1 MSLTTLSTD
10 IFGKPVEKKPG
21 DTYINNGRGI
31 CSWLFTLDHKRIALM
46 YMVVVLGA
54 FLLGGIFALLLRTEL
69 INPAPTFTFGKAV
82 DGMNGPGAAAA
93 WHFYNQAFTLHGA
106 VMVFAF
112 IIPAVPGIIGNFVLP
127 LMLGAKD
134 VAFPRLNLLSFYCW
148 IGGFLLFSCVLI
160 GPVITTVAHNL
171 GYTAAADWMGSVL
184 PQGLDTGWTF
194 YTPYSTNTANQSS
207 VIFATMGAFVF
218 GFSSI
223 LTGLNFIATIHMLK
237 PKGMGW
243 FSMPLLLWALYAT
256 SVIQI
261 LATPVLAITLLL
273 LFAERTLG
281 IGVFDPALGGD
292 PVLFQHFFWFY
303 SHPAVYIM
311 ILPAMGVIS
320 ELISTFSRR
329 HVFGYRFIAYSSVAI
344 AIFGF
349 IVWGHHMF
357 TSGQS
362 PMINVIF
369 SLLTMTVAVPSAIK
383 VFNWLTT
390 MYKGSIRCDIPMLYA
405 MGFIWMFAIGGL
417 TGLYL
422 ATLSTDMHFQDT
434 YFVVAHFHYVMVGS
448 MLFAFIGGMYYW
460 FPKMFG
466 RLCNQKFALVG
477 LVTMFIGF
485 NATFF
490 VQFIAGQQ
498 GMPRRYATYD
508 GEWMNWAPYVDVL
521 GDNRIKGDIEVLG
534 GKKEVLAHVVAGP
547 ANDAAKAVYNE
558 KNPFFVQHQSEVV
571 GYAFNDKQEAVGC
584 MLVGEKKFIPGEN
597 EDVTEFTGRVMDAK
611 NQPMGE
617 VVYARKPV
625 VDHVK
630 NFWPYHF
637 ISTLGAYTLGLG
649 LLLILVNWLH
659 GLFFGKIAPA
669 NPWGSNSLEWH
680 TNSPPPTENFTH
692 EVVGVDPY
700 DYDAW
705 HYDPKVDGYVVKNE
719 ADTAVR
725 HYDPN

>member
-21 DTYINNGRGI
+21 GDYISNGRGI
-31 CSWLFTLDHKRIALM
+31 FSWLFTLDHKRIALM
-46 YMVVVLGA
+46 YMVAVLGA
-54 FLLGGIFALLLRTEL
+54 FFLGGVFALLLRTEL
-69 INPAPTFTFGKAV
+69 INPEPTFTFGKAV
-82 DGMNGPGAAAA
+82 AEGMKGEGAIAA
-93 WHFYNQAFTLHGA
+93 WGFYNQSFTLHGA

-112 IIPAVPGIIGNFVLP
+112 IIPAIPGIIGNFVLP

-148 IGGFLLFSCVLI
+148 LGGFALFSCVLV
-160 GPVITTVAHNL
+160 GPVITKVTGNL
-171 GYTAAADWMGSVL
+171 GYTAAAEWMGAYL

-194 YTPYSTNTANQSS
+194 YTPYSTNTAHQSS
-207 VIFATMGAFVF
+207 VMFATMGAFVF

-223 LTGLNFIATIHMLK
+223 LTGLNFIASIHMLK

-273 LFAERTLG
+273 LFAERALG

-362 PMINVIF
+362 PMLNVVF

-466 RLCNQKFALVG
+466 RLCSQKWAILG
-477 LVTMFIGF
+477 LVIMFIGF

-508 GEWMNWAPYVDVL
+508 GEWMNWSLYT
-521 GDNRIKGDIEVLG
+521 EVLN
-534 GKKEVLAHVVAGP
+534 GK
-547 ANDAAKAVYNE
+547 
-558 KNPFFVQHQSEVV
+558 
-571 GYAFNDKQEAVGC
+571 
-584 MLVGEKKFIPGEN
+584 
-597 EDVTEFTGRVMDAK
+597 
-611 NQPMGE
+611 GE
-617 VVYARKPV
+617 VVDR
-625 VDHVK
+625 VK

-649 LLLILVNWLH
+649 LVAILINWLH
-659 GLFFGKIAPA
+659 GLFFGKIASA

-700 DYDAW
+700 DYEAW
-705 HYDPKVDGYVVKNE
+705 HYEPKVDGYVVKNE

-725 HYDPN
+725 HYEPN